1 MPRELILPIS
11 PLLRKKRCQKYAV
24 PTSAPPI
31 LWRLPADADAEF
43 FAQALTACLN
53 DDNVDGVV
61 ITLSPTAANATPRTT
76 QLLANAAKTSF
87 KPVIVCWAAPFA
99 ESLMRSS
106 FKRSGLPCL
115 ATPQLA
121 VRAFANLARYESL
134 KKQRLQP
141 PSETLTAGNPDL
153 AAARRIVRQA
163 KTQQRF
169 ILSDNETAEL
179 LQSFGIS
186 SLTCTFAPGEN
197 EAAAAAR
204 RIGFPGSGQD
214 FGRRHCAQ
222 DRYGGVILNL
232 MSESEVREAFRTVR
246 DRCAHR
252 APMAFFKGVF
262 VAKNAHSDVCAK
274 CVSAPPPIPC

>member
-1 MPRELILPIS
+1 MLGTGLGFALLTADAADAEGIDFANFSAATEKTLSKICSANLGATN
-11 PLLRKKRCQKYAV
+11 PLAI
-24 PTSAPPI
+24 A
-31 LWRLPADADAEF
+31 ADADAEF

-134 KKQRLQP
+134 KSSVCNRLPKRSRPATPILP
-141 PSETLTAGNPDL
+141 PR
-153 AAARRIVRQA
+153 AASLD
-163 KTQQRF
+163 KPK
-169 ILSDNETAEL
+169 LSNA
-179 LQSFGIS
+179 SFS
-186 SLTCTFAPGEN
+186 QTMKRPNC
-197 EAAAAAR
+197 
-204 RIGFPGSGQD
+204 
-214 FGRRHCAQ
+214 CK
-222 DRYGGVILNL
+222 V
-232 MSESEVREAFRTVR
+232 SESRL
-246 DRCAHR
+246 
-252 APMAFFKGVF
+252 
-262 VAKNAHSDVCAK
+262 
-274 CVSAPPPIPC
+274 

>member
-1 MPRELILPIS
+1 MLGTGLGFA
-11 PLLRKKRCQKYAV
+11 LLTADAADAEGIDFANFSVATEKRCQNMQCQ
-24 PTSAPPI
+24 PRRHQSSGHCCRRRRRI
-31 LWRLPADADAEF
+31 

-134 KKQRLQP
+134 KSSVCNRLPKRSRPATPILP
-141 PSETLTAGNPDL
+141 PR
-153 AAARRIVRQA
+153 AASLD
-163 KTQQRF
+163 KPK
-169 ILSDNETAEL
+169 LSNA
-179 LQSFGIS
+179 SFS
-186 SLTCTFAPGEN
+186 QTMKRPNC
-197 EAAAAAR
+197 
-204 RIGFPGSGQD
+204 
-214 FGRRHCAQ
+214 CK
-222 DRYGGVILNL
+222 V
-232 MSESEVREAFRTVR
+232 SESRL
-246 DRCAHR
+246 
-252 APMAFFKGVF
+252 
-262 VAKNAHSDVCAK
+262 
-274 CVSAPPPIPC
+274 